1 MKSKYYIAIALLVA
15 SVVIG
20 FLVPLGSYTTTKGCP
35 TNPTPE
41 GRLSVIKGD
50 SLDKLKS
57 SDENYIPSPDEGC
70 SANTKFTLY
79 LL

>member
-1 MKSKYYIAIALLVA
+1 MKSKYYIAIALLVVTLA
-15 SVVIG
+15 IG

-35 TNPTPE
+35 IDPTPE
-41 GRLSVIKGD
+41 SRLSVFKGD
-50 SLDKLKS
+50 SLEKLKS
-57 SDENYIPSPDEGC
+57 SDENFESSPVEGC